1 MVVFHQYVFLVG
13 RFHGTKDPFNDHV
26 VKCIVAILRSYVF
39 GVSGFAYFLSCF
51 LDQVEIS

>member
-39 GVSGFAYFLSCF
+39 GVPGFAYFLSCF